1 MEHRQQA
8 NRRVSHVKNRDKT
21 IVDDF
26 VEEHDDLP
34 SSIAI
39 LFSAHDFLGP
49 KGICLTN
56 NGELLHFILD
66 TILDRLD
73 TPIFESLREKIDIHI
88 EQALFCLYQ
97 HPSKKNKVFRYL
109 NRIYRV

>member
-1 MEHRQQA
+1 MLICRVEHRQQA
-8 NRRVSHVKNRDKT
+8 KRHVSHVKNKDKT
-21 IVDDF
+21 STEDV
-26 VEEHDDLP
+26 VEENDDLLP

-39 LFSAHDFLGP
+39 LFSAHEFLGP
-49 KGICLTN
+49 KGICLSN

-73 TPIFESLREKIDIHI
+73 TPIFEFLREKIDIHI

-97 HPSKKNKVFRYL
+97 HPSKKNKV
-109 NRIYRV
+109 